1 MMADLEKQAEGE
13 AAASE
18 EEERFLEGMAVL
30 DFDMLCSTVALQTQW
45 GWRKL
50 DGGDDE
56 NGESGDSGG
65 VLRMWEGEVLNCFED
80 RRIAIESSWLFLSLF
95 LFIFNYSPYA
105 FLLFFF
111 TFVFSSSKRL
121 LFEMYRTII
130 FRISI
135 LCRGKAIKFWL
146 SRDGRLLGTRYA
158 VLVLIYLCLQ
168 KICPLFFI
176 KNSVLRFIFHFYF
189 WVILGKMKGCLV
201 SF

>member
-1 MMADLEKQAEGE
+1 MADLEKHAEGE
-13 AAASE
+13 AAASS

-50 DGGDDE
+50 DGDDE

-95 LFIFNYSPYA
+95 LFISNYSPYA

-111 TFVFSSSKRL
+111 L
-121 LFEMYRTII
+121 
-130 FRISI
+130 
-135 LCRGKAIKFWL
+135 
-146 SRDGRLLGTRYA
+146 
-158 VLVLIYLCLQ
+158 
-168 KICPLFFI
+168 PLFFPLQRDCF
-176 KNSVLRFIFHFYF
+176 LRCTEQLFS
-189 WVILGKMKGCLV
+189 G
-201 SF
+201 